1 MKSKDKP
8 IPLVE
13 EISDKSNPNNKKDII
28 ISLRKN
34 KKEEDDTSIN
44 SSNYSGVELKESHQ
58 KKEKMNNSLPF
69 SFKNISKK
77 NLEIYQEKLKE
88 NTMRKEIDKRYNETE
103 RLRKKYEEK
112 KSNLHTF
119 DNNPQYKKMLNRVT
133 KQLALILLCG
143 IIYLIFNL
151 IIYYITS
158 NSKESSAIL
167 GICLSIIIIAFCF
180 ILFIAL
186 NFGLLNDPNLS
197 KTFRLFIVIESFIIL
212 FSFIFNIIV
221 AFLCKKYLSRKRQ
234 FKNKFVFYFILLLM
248 ILISVAIF
256 KLCWNL
262 FLESMLILFGKKTE
276 YSILIFKEQRLK
288 SNEINFNTN
297 LSLTNNM
304 TCDNL
309 VNSASLFNNED
320 KEEKDKEEEQYNAFN
335 YFNNF
340 HYSTSTRKGDYPGFK
355 KN

>member
-13 EISDKSNPNNKKDII
+13 EISNKENSNNKKDII
-28 ISLRKN
+28 ISLTKN
-34 KKEEDDTSIN
+34 KKEEDDTSTN
-44 SSNYSGVELKESHQ
+44 SANYSGAELKESQ
-58 KKEKMNNSLPF
+58 NSDIINHSIPF

-77 NLEIYQEKLKE
+77 NLERYQEKIKE
-88 NTMRKEIDKRYNETE
+88 HTMRMEIDKRYNETE
-103 RLRKKYEEK
+103 SLRKKYEEK

-262 FLESMLILFGKKTE
+262 FLESILILFGKKTE
-276 YSILIFKEQRLK
+276 YSILIFKEQNLK

-304 TCDNL
+304 TNENL
-309 VNSASLFNNED
+309 VNSVSLFNNED
-320 KEEKDKEEEQYNAFN
+320 KEEKDKEEEQYKAFN

-340 HYSTSTRKGDYPGFK
+340 HYSVTSARKGDYPGFK
-355 KN
+355 QN

>member
-1 MKSKDKP
+1 MKSKEKP

-119 DNNPQYKKMLNRVT
+119 DNN
-133 KQLALILLCG
+133 
-143 IIYLIFNL
+143 YLIFNL

-262 FLESMLILFGKKTE
+262 FLESILILFGKKTE

-304 TCDNL
+304 TNDNL